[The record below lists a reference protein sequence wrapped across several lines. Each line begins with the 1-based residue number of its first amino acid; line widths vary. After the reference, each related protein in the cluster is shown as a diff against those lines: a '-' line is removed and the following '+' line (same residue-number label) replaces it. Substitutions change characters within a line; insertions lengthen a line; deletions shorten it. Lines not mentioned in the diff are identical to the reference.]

1 MNKHAEYKE
10 GVTLGKHEGA
20 FTITISPCK
29 DKALFYL
36 AKYKW
41 KLDQFYLAKYPNG
54 GDPEILITQ
63 TKKLNEEDEEDDKLL
78 ESEIDLQKV
87 LHMKSAT
94 GEHPEMYIRYVANCC
109 IR

>member
-41 KLDQFYLAKYPNG
+41 KLNPKKLNEKQM
-54 GDPEILITQ
+54 DPEILITQ

>member
-1 MNKHAEYKE
+1 MNKHAEYNE

-20 FTITISPCK
+20 FTITISPYK

-41 KLDQFYLAKYPNG
+41 KLNPNG

-63 TKKLNEEDEEDDKLL
+63 TKNLNEEDEEDDKLV

-94 GEHPEMYIRYVANCC
+94 GEAPEMFIRYIADCC